1 MPRFQY
7 EAMDNT
13 GLEIK
18 DIIEAESEQQA
29 QAKVREKGFF
39 VIRIRSLECNP
50 LSLRDRVESLREPQS
65 EPQSYSEPK
74 FGFAQGLLIGL
85 VAGLATMGVIWF
97 VFS

>member
-65 EPQSYSEPK
+65 EPQSYSEDRKSTRLNSSHTDISRMPSS
-74 FGFAQGLLIGL
+74 A
-85 VAGLATMGVIWF
+85 
-97 VFS
+97 